1 MPANQTYKR
10 KSWNL
15 YEGWKD
21 VQCLIKKERVEEKK
35 APQRDGLLLK
45 GIRLLAL

>member
-1 MPANQTYKR
+1 MRFYQMLSQQAKLIKR

-21 VQCLIKKERVEEKK
+21 VQCLIKKEKVEEKESTS
-35 APQRDGLLLK
+35 A
-45 GIRLLAL
+45 